1 MVMEFIEHPVTVNYL
16 QICDSRE
23 IVYKHHADFPVEI
36 VKLED
41 PEPNFLRCLYR
52 TVGRKWNWAD
62 RYYWELAQWHDRL
75 SQPDVNFYLMEYQ
88 SSPAGYYELESHDQ
102 GDIEV
107 SYFGL
112 MPKFLGKGLGGYML
126 ARALEDAFELG
137 ALRVWLHTCS
147 LDHPN
152 ALSNYLSRGMRVY
165 KTERQIQL
173 LPKNWEH

>member
-1 MVMEFIEHPVTVNYL
+1 MVMEFIEHPVTVSYL
-16 QICDSRE
+16 QISDSRE
-23 IVYKHHADFPVEI
+23 IVYGYHVDFPVEI
-36 VKLED
+36 VELKD

-62 RYYWELAQWHDRL
+62 RYYWELDQWSDRL
-75 SQPDVNFYLMEYQ
+75 SQPNVNFYLMEYQ
-88 SSPAGYYELESHDQ
+88 SCPAGYYELESHDQ

-126 ARALEDAFELG
+126 ARALEDAFDLG
-137 ALRVWLHTCS
+137 AMRVWLHTCS

-173 LPKNWEH
+173 LPKSWED

>member
-1 MVMEFIEHPVTVNYL
+1 MEFIEHPVTVSYL
-16 QICDSRE
+16 QISDSRE
-23 IVYKHHADFPVEI
+23 IVYGYHVDFPVEI
-36 VKLED
+36 VELKD

-62 RYYWELAQWHDRL
+62 RYYWELDQWSDRL
-75 SQPDVNFYLMEYQ
+75 SQPNVNFYLMEYQ
-88 SSPAGYYELESHDQ
+88 SCPAGYYELESHDQ

-126 ARALEDAFELG
+126 ARALEAAFDLG
-137 ALRVWLHTCS
+137 AMRVWLHTCS

-173 LPKNWEH
+173 LPKSWED